1 MKRSLSMVAFALLL
15 CGRAQARTIE
25 VSPGDSIQSA
35 LDRAEPGDTVSVAAG
50 TYGGS
55 GGDALLHVHTSN
67 VRLEAARSA
76 VIDARGYRYG
86 ILVGDDG
93 MPNAEGCV
101 PIAVRDFSL
110 SGFTVMSAAHAGIA
124 LAGVDGFAVRGTALL
139 ENGEEGVRSLC
150 SAHGLVSGVFAS
162 GERGAALRVS
172 DSDHVVVEDS
182 AVTGS
187 GVGAL
192 VENSSF
198 TVVRHNQ
205 LFGNAAG
212 AVVLVRPNL
221 PLPATDHVR
230 IAENAIIQNDLENPV
245 ASGGDALG
253 SVPSGA
259 GILNAGGDHVT
270 IERNVVLGNDS
281 FGVATVA
288 SPYAP
293 ADRRVDPFVDDE
305 RVSRNVILLNG
316 QHPDPERPGPPGADV
331 VFVPHVVDFATGELL
346 QRDPDFGDDCFGD
359 NRFFTEY
366 PSGVTAGLACP

>member
-1 MKRSLSMVAFALLL
+1 VVAFALRQKS
-15 CGRAQARTIE
+15 GAHAPTIE
-25 VSPGDSIQSA
+25 GCSGESIQAA

-50 TYGGS
+50 TYGGA
-55 GGDALLHVHTSN
+55 GGDALLHVRTSG
-67 VRLEAARSA
+67 VRLSAARSA
-76 VIDARGYRYG
+76 LIDAHGYRYG

-93 MPNAEGCV
+93 TPSADGCV

-110 SGFTVMSAAHAGIA
+110 SGFTVKSASHAGIA
-124 LAGVDGFAVRGTALL
+124 LAGVDGFSVRGTALL

-150 SAHGLVSGVFAS
+150 SAHGLVSGVFAA

-182 AVTGS
+182 AVTES
-187 GVGAL
+187 GVGTL

-205 LFGNAAG
+205 LFNNAAG

-245 ASGGDALG
+245 PSGGDTLG
-253 SVPSGA
+253 AVPSGA

-288 SPYAP
+288 SPFGP

-305 RVSRNVILLNG
+305 RVAHNVILLNG
-316 QHPDPERPGPPGADV
+316 QRPDPDRPGPPGADV
-331 VFVPHVVDFATGELL
+331 VFVPHVVDFTTGELV
-346 QRDPDFGDDCFGD
+346 QEDPDPSSNCFGD